1 MTEVGM
7 GTNLMSSGELE
18 QLWDLYGA
26 GETAAA
32 IARKLGRPAGTV
44 NDRIRDAG
52 GIRPVIARAAAI
64 HLTTGEREEISRGLA
79 AGESLRCIARRLGR
93 APSTVSREVS
103 RHGGARRYRA
113 GAADCAA
120 MHNRRRPKPSRLATH
135 TELRHVVEDKLAL
148 RWSPGQ
154 IAGWLRLEFP
164 DDQEMWVSHETIYR
178 SLFVQSK
185 GALKRQLTAY
195 LRTRRQVRK
204 PGSHNRTRGTGKGQL
219 THTVHISQRP
229 AEAEDRAV
237 PGHWEGDLIMGKG
250 QSAVVTLVERATR
263 FAMLI
268 ALPEGHASDKV
279 VAALAAQIATLP
291 EQLRR
296 SLTWDQGKEMAQHA
310 TFTVDTGVQIYFCDP
325 KSPWQRGTN
334 ENTNRLLRQYFP
346 KSTDLKAIVQAEL
359 DAVAAELNG
368 RPRKTLEFLTPSQ
381 KFYEAV
387 AATG

>member
-346 KSTDLKAIVQAEL
+346 KSTDLKAIAQAEL

-368 RPRKTLEFLTPSQ
+368 RPRKTLGFLTPSQ

>member
-1 MTEVGM
+1 M

-154 IAGWLRLEFP
+154 IAGWLRLEFC

-368 RPRKTLEFLTPSQ
+368 RPRKTLGFLTPSQ

>member
-1 MTEVGM
+1 
-7 GTNLMSSGELE
+7 
-18 QLWDLYGA
+18 
-26 GETAAA
+26 
-32 IARKLGRPAGTV
+32 
-44 NDRIRDAG
+44 
-52 GIRPVIARAAAI
+52 
-64 HLTTGEREEISRGLA
+64 
-79 AGESLRCIARRLGR
+79 
-93 APSTVSREVS
+93 
-103 RHGGARRYRA
+103 
-113 GAADCAA
+113 
-120 MHNRRRPKPSRLATH
+120 LATH

-368 RPRKTLEFLTPSQ
+368 RPRKTLGFLTPSQ